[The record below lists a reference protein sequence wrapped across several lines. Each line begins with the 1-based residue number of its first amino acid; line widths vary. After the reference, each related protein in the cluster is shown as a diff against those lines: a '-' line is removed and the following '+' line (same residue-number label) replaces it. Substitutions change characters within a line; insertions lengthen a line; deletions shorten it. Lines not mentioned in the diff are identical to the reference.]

1 MLTTTPPVRR
11 PARIRTWDSLLAGD
25 CCIAVW
31 HLIRDHHRIRNR
43 LHWPLRIR
51 VIQFV
56 MLFDPLLTFY
66 VESERS
72 RASVLSRHLSKP
84 VPADR
89 RPPGTRPTAVSVAS
103 HVAEVRSTFVSF
115 LLDGWRELPLRI
127 AQRRVLFL
135 STREPRNGFEPMS
148 PLYESGVLPV
158 ELSGLAR
165 QYVNELSSSPIS

>member
-1 MLTTTPPVRR
+1 
-11 PARIRTWDSLLAGD
+11 
-25 CCIAVW
+25 
-31 HLIRDHHRIRNR
+31 
-43 LHWPLRIR
+43 
-51 VIQFV
+51 

-115 LLDGWRELPLRI
+115 LLDGWRELPLHI
-127 AQRRVLFL
+127 AQRRVLFPQHPL
-135 STREPRNGFEPMS
+135 IVRMKSEAWAEFESTPLGYEPS
-148 PLYESGVLPV
+148 VLPAK
-158 ELSGLAR
+158 LPGLAR
-165 QYVNELSSSPIS
+165 QYVNELSSA